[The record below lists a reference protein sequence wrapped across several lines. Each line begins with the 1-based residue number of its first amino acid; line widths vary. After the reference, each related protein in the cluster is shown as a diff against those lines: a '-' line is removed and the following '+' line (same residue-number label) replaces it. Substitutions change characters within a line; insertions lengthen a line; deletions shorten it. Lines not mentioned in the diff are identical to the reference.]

1 MQHFRLTRLLVV
13 FPPLFFLLFFS
24 LSVQRLSII
33 YGGIVRFSVIRVS
46 LASAP
51 VL

>member
-1 MQHFRLTRLLVV
+1 MQHFRLSRLLVV
-13 FPPLFFLLFFS
+13 FPPLFFLLFF